1 MPVDKYSIRRMAP
14 KLKSLD
20 NADKLMGKKTQ
31 KDNNHTGT
39 FSQQTKEKR
48 KWLDWMHLS
57 AK

>member
-1 MPVDKYSIRRMAP
+1 MDMDAGRQIFWRRMAP

-39 FSQQTKEKR
+39 FS
-48 KWLDWMHLS
+48 
-57 AK
+57 